1 MRRPRSDGDV
11 RTRTRRLEMLIFLV
25 VCAVGVYAFGS
36 GMRAMTGSGGGVG
49 LAWLAIAGVAMWILF
64 SQMGRVHDS
73 WPRRN
78 AERLSAPRSGAEI
91 NPSKAAVASKV
102 STHRTDEVS

>member
-1 MRRPRSDGDV
+1 MRHPHNDGDARV
-11 RTRTRRLEMLIFLV
+11 GARRMEMLLFLA
-25 VCAVGVYAFGS
+25 VCAVGVYACGS
-36 GMRAMTGSGGGVG
+36 GMRTMTGSGGGVG

-78 AERLSAPRSGAEI
+78 AASLSAPRSGAEASS
-91 NPSKAAVASKV
+91 NNRGTTSKA
-102 STHRTDEVS
+102 STHRSGEAS